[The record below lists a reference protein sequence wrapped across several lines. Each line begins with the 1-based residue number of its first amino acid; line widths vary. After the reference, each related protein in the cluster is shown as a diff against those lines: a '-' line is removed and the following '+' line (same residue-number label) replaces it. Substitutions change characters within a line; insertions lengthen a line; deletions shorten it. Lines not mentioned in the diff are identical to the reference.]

1 MAVLTADWAPLALRL
16 ALGVIF
22 IAHGYPKLKNVKST
36 AQWLAS
42 SGFKPGKFW
51 ALVLGFSEFFG
62 GFALLI
68 GFFSRLAAVA
78 LIISMSVATFLKIFK
93 WKTPFTAMDKMG
105 WEFDVLLLAAL
116 VALFLL
122 GSGALSIDQLLGWK
136 WG

>member
-1 MAVLTADWAPLALRL
+1 MTVLTADWAPLALRL

-22 IAHGYPKLKNVKST
+22 IAHGYPKLKNVKGT
-36 AQWLAS
+36 AQWLAA
-42 SGFKPGKFW
+42 SGFKPGRFW

-68 GFFSRLAAVA
+68 GILSRLAAAA
-78 LIISMSVATFLKIFK
+78 LIISMFVATFLKIFK

-105 WEFDVLLLAAL
+105 WEFDVLILAGL

-122 GSGALSIDQLLGWK
+122 GSGALSIDQLLGWRF
-136 WG
+136 G

>member
-1 MAVLTADWAPLALRL
+1 MVILNADWAPLALRL

-22 IAHGYPKLKNVKST
+22 IAHGYPKLKNIKGT

-42 SGFKPGKFW
+42 SGFKPGRFW

-68 GFFSRLAAVA
+68 GFFSRFAAAA
-78 LIISMSVATFLKIFK
+78 LIISMAVATLLKIFK

-105 WEFDVLLLAAL
+105 WEFDVLI
-116 VALFLL
+116 VAGLIVLFLL
-122 GSGALSIDQLLGWK
+122 GSGALSIDQLLGWR